1 MATANQPR
9 PRPKP
14 KPRTKTATHIDPGP
28 STQPDAQL
36 IPQPVAAG
44 DEDELFMRN
53 RKRTTAT
60 WQKLNK
66 SMWHLVIWTHILD
79 ISIEAKAVVISDSE
93 DECLTPRK
101 NKKKRPNEIVPRW
114 QRDEKLVRS
123 CAVFDLCST
132 RLMIF
137 LLY

>member
-1 MATANQPR
+1 MATANQSR

-14 KPRTKTATHIDPGP
+14 KPRAKTATPADPGP
-28 STQPDAQL
+28 STQPGSQL
-36 IPQPVAAG
+36 IPQPVTAS

-60 WQKLNK
+60 WQQLNK
-66 SMWHLVIWTHILD
+66 SMCRPVMWTYMLD
-79 ISIEAKAVVISDSE
+79 ISIEAKAVVIIDSD

-101 NKKKRPNEIVPRW
+101 NKKKRPNEIEVPRW

-123 CAVFDLCST
+123 CAVFGLCST
-132 RLMIF
+132 RS
-137 LLY
+137 

>member
-1 MATANQPR
+1 MATANQSR

-14 KPRTKTATHIDPGP
+14 KPRAKTATPADPGP
-28 STQPDAQL
+28 STQPGSQL
-36 IPQPVAAG
+36 IPQSVTAS

-60 WQKLNK
+60 WQQLNK
-66 SMWHLVIWTHILD
+66 SMCRLVMWTYMLD
-79 ISIEAKAVVISDSE
+79 ISIEAKAVVIIDSD

-101 NKKKRPNEIVPRW
+101 NKKKRPNEIEVPRW

-123 CAVFDLCST
+123 CAVFGLCST
-132 RLMIF
+132 RS
-137 LLY
+137 